1 MLYKLSGC
9 DTGNFMKIS
18 PSGGAVAITYLGE
31 EPVYVG
37 IGMAFHD
44 FHHIIDTEIRDV
56 FDERLSDITAES
68 FAYIALGLTRNVI
81 FYSKFHRR
89 ESLVYLPLPAV
100 WKTA

>member
-44 FHHIIDTEIRDV
+44 FHHITDTEIRDV

-68 FAYIALGLTRNVI
+68 FAYIRAVGAQLYAKRIHAQIRTTPLL
-81 FYSKFHRR
+81 
-89 ESLVYLPLPAV
+89 LV
-100 WKTA
+100 